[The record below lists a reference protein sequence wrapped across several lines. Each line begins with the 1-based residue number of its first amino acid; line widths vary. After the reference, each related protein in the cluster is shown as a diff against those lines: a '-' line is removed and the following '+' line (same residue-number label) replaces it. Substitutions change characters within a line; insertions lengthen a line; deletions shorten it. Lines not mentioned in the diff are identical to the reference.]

1 MKHQYWFKTFYVKS
15 EIHIK
20 NSYYVNLRDIQIVL
34 YTLYVWHWLKWKK
47 HLNSTDMKF
56 TWKIYLNFVS
66 VDNFQVNF
74 TCSNFSYVIKFN

>member
-47 HLNSTDMKF
+47 N
-56 TWKIYLNFVS
+56 I
-66 VDNFQVNF
+66 
-74 TCSNFSYVIKFN
+74 